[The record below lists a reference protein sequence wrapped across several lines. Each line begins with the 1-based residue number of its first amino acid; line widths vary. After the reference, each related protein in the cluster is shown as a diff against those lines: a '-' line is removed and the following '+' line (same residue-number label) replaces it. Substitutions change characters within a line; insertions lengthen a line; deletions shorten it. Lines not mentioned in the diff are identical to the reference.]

1 MNNDSLSRAVQKYT
15 AVIVTG
21 GSSGIGR
28 GLIAAISKLNPS
40 AKICNISRS
49 EPENNLPEG
58 VLTHIPGD
66 LAQPSQVADVGGK
79 VVDWLKMNAG
89 SGQVLLVNNSGVGA
103 YGFSQ
108 DIELDKQLQV
118 IDLNVRAVVHLTNIL
133 LPQLIERGGTVM
145 TIASTAAFQ
154 PTPVL
159 SVYGAT
165 KSFVFNWSLALGND
179 LKGTKVNTIV
189 VCPGPTDTGFFEAAG
204 FSGKPPGVVETEQV
218 IDTCLEAIAK
228 DKKHDICG
236 FANKM
241 MCFFSQHLPRVFL
254 TNEAGKL
261 MRKIRN
267 PENPKVAK
275 DG

>member
-1 MNNDSLSRAVQKYT
+1 MNNDSLSRAVHKYT

-28 GLIAAISKLNPS
+28 GFIAEFNKLNAS
-40 AKICNISRS
+40 AKICNLSRS
-49 EPENNLPEG
+49 EPEIDLPEG
-58 VLTHIPGD
+58 ALTHIPCD
-66 LAQPSQVADVGGK
+66 LADAGQLVEAAEKVKAWLAENGGE
-79 VVDWLKMNAG
+79 G
-89 SGQVLLVNNSGVGA
+89 PVLLLNNSGVGA
-103 YGFSQ
+103 YGLSPN
-108 DIELDKQLQV
+108 IETEKLLTV
-118 IDLNVRAVVHLTNIL
+118 IDLNVRAVVHLTHLL
-133 LPQLIERGGTVM
+133 LPDIVKRGGTIM

-179 LKGTKVNTIV
+179 LKDTDVNTTVI
-189 VCPGPTDTGFFEAAG
+189 CPGPTDTNFFSAAG
-204 FSGKPPGVVETEQV
+204 FSGKPPGMVSIDQV
-218 IDTCLEAIAK
+218 IDTCMSAIETK
-228 DKKHDICG
+228 KKHAICG
-236 FANKM
+236 FANNL

-267 PENPKVAK
+267 PDQK
-275 DG
+275 

>member
-21 GSSGIGR
+21 GSSGIGS
-28 GLIAAISKLNPS
+28 GLIDAIAKLNPS

-49 EPENNLPEG
+49 EPKNNLPAG
-58 VLTHIPGD
+58 MLTHIAGD

-79 VVDWLKMNAG
+79 VIDWLKLNGGA
-89 SGQVLLVNNSGVGA
+89 GQVLLVNNSGVGA
-103 YGFSQ
+103 YGLSQ
-108 DIELDKQLQV
+108 DIPMDKQLMV
-118 IDLNVRAVVHLTNIL
+118 IDLNVRAVVHLTQIL
-133 LPQLIERGGTVM
+133 LPQLLERGGTVL

-165 KSFVFNWSLALGND
+165 KTFVFNWSQALGND
-179 LKGTKVNTIV
+179 LKDTKVNTIV
-189 VCPGPTDTGFFEAAG
+189 VCPGPTETNFFKAAG
-204 FSGKPPGVVETEQV
+204 FGDNPPGMTSTQLVV
-218 IDTCLEAIAK
+218 DTCLEAIAK
-228 DKKHDICG
+228 QKKHVIAG
-236 FANKM
+236 FMNKL
-241 MCFFSQHLPRVFL
+241 MCFFSQHLPRTFL

-267 PENPKVAK
+267 P

>member
-49 EPENNLPEG
+49 EPQFNLPDG
-58 VLTHIPGD
+58 VLTHIAGD
-66 LAQPSQVADVGGK
+66 LSQASAVADVGTK
-79 VVDWLKMNAG
+79 VINWLKLNGGAG
-89 SGQVLLVNNSGVGA
+89 EVLLVNNSGVGA

-108 DIELDKQLQV
+108 DIELDKQLAV
-118 IDLNVRAVVHLTNIL
+118 IDLNVRAVVQLTGIV
-133 LPQLIERGGTVM
+133 LPQLLERGGTVM
-145 TIASTAAFQ
+145 TISSTASFQ

-189 VCPGPTDTGFFEAAG
+189 ICPGPTDTGFFEAAG
-204 FSGKPPGVVETEQV
+204 FTGKPPGVVKTEQV

-228 DKKHDICG
+228 QKKHDICG
-236 FANKM
+236 FMNKL
-241 MCFFSQHLPRVFL
+241 MCFFSQHLPRTFL

-261 MRKIRN
+261 MRKIRH
-267 PENPKVAK
+267 PDRK
-275 DG
+275 

>member
-28 GLIAAISKLNPS
+28 GLIAAIHKLNPS
-40 AKICNISRS
+40 AQICNISRS
-49 EPENNLPEG
+49 EPENNLAKG

-66 LAQPSQVADVGGK
+66 LAQPSAVGDVGAK
-79 VVDWLKMNAG
+79 VIEWLKLHGGA
-89 SGQVLLVNNSGVGA
+89 GQVLLVNNSGVGA

-108 DIELDKQLQV
+108 DIPLDKQMTV

-133 LPQLIERGGTVM
+133 LPQLLERGGTVM

-179 LKGTKVNTIV
+179 LKDTKVNTIV
-189 VCPGPTDTGFFEAAG
+189 ICPGPTETNFFKAAG
-204 FSGKPPGVVETEQV
+204 FGDKPPGVVSIDMV
-218 IDTCLEAIAK
+218 VDTCLSAIAK
-228 DKKHDICG
+228 GKKHDICG
-236 FANKM
+236 IMNKM
-241 MCFFSQHLPRVFL
+241 MCFFSQHLPRNFL
-254 TNEAGKL
+254 TGEAGKL
-261 MRKIRN
+261 MRKIRQ
-267 PENPKVAK
+267 PGQK
-275 DG
+275 